1 MSRSNSMTS
10 CGQCRVAPLIPCIQ
24 DAAQLYDYSVK
35 ILFKLH
41 SALPPDTL
49 DGHRKRFLKQFR
61 DLKQF
66 YQNSNTLQYFRNL
79 ISIPSLPEV
88 RQLIYYSKHIRH
100 YSTGCHMI
108 VIRSLLI
115 SIPKVDEIILS
126 YAINTTRFIISLKTI

>member
-1 MSRSNSMTS
+1 MTS

-24 DAAQLYDYSVK
+24 DSAQLYDYSVK
-35 ILFKLH
+35 VLFKLH

-66 YQNSNTLQYFRNL
+66 YTNSRTLQYFRNL

-88 RQLIYYSKHIRH
+88 SIHI
-100 YSTGCHMI
+100 
-108 VIRSLLI
+108 
-115 SIPKVDEIILS
+115 
-126 YAINTTRFIISLKTI
+126 F